1 MALDATSICFSS
13 ESSPMLDAILIV
25 VGCGLFVLGIAY
37 AHACDR
43 L

>member
-1 MALDATSICFSS
+1 
-13 ESSPMLDAILIV
+13 MLDVILIV
-25 VGCGLFVLGIAY
+25 VGCGLFLLGIAY